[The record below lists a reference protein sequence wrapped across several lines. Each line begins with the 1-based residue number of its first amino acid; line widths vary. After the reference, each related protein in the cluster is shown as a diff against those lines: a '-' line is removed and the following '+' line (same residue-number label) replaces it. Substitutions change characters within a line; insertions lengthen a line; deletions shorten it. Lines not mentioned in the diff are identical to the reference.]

1 MPASCLDCADH
12 SYPFLPVSSVTLKQ
26 LAQQL
31 GLASSTVSRA
41 LRNGSDISADTKQRV
56 QAMAT
61 QLHYQPHAYAS
72 GLRSQLSHTIG
83 VVVPE
88 VNDQFFSLAI
98 DGIEEIARQN
108 GYHTLIC
115 LTHDSYALE
124 ADVTRQLTRGRVDGV
139 LISLAGETQGPA
151 HLEQLSSRG
160 VPLVFFDRVSE
171 VLGTATVTTNDF
183 DAAYQATEHLLD
195 NGCRRIAYLLMSGK
209 LAIGNQRQQGY
220 EAALQAHG
228 LPRDAD
234 LVLEGGGSNEEN
246 VARIKDLLL
255 RQPAIDGLFASTG
268 RLALS
273 AYQACQELG
282 RAIPQDVKV
291 IGFSNLEIAS
301 LLAPALST
309 VTQPAYEIGR
319 EAARLLFGAIIEKK
333 PLLAAQSLELPA
345 RLIARASTA
354 VI

>member
-1 MPASCLDCADH
+1 M
-12 SYPFLPVSSVTLKQ
+12 SSVTLKQ

-41 LRNGSDISADTKQRV
+41 LRNGSDISADTKHRV
-56 QAMAT
+56 QAMAA

-88 VNDQFFSLAI
+88 VNDQFFSQAI

-139 LISLAGETQGPA
+139 LISLAGETQRPA
-151 HLEQLSSRG
+151 HLEQLRSRG

-171 VLGTATVTTNDF
+171 ALDTATVTTNDF
-183 DAAYQATEHLLD
+183 EAAYQATEHLLAA
-195 NGCRRIAYLLMSGK
+195 GCRRVAYLLMSSQ
-209 LAIGNQRQQGY
+209 LAIGHQRQQGY
-220 EAALQAHG
+220 EAALHAHG
-228 LPRDAD
+228 LPLDPA
-234 LVLEGGGSNEEN
+234 LVVEVSGSNAEN
-246 VARIKDLLL
+246 VARIKALLQH
-255 RQPAIDGLFASTG
+255 QPAIDGLFASTG

-273 AYQACQELG
+273 TYQACQELG
-282 RAIPQDVKV
+282 
-291 IGFSNLEIAS
+291 
-301 LLAPALST
+301 
-309 VTQPAYEIGR
+309 
-319 EAARLLFGAIIEKK
+319 
-333 PLLAAQSLELPA
+333 
-345 RLIARASTA
+345 
-354 VI
+354 

>member
-1 MPASCLDCADH
+1 M
-12 SYPFLPVSSVTLKQ
+12 SSVTLKQ

-41 LRNGSDISADTKQRV
+41 LRDGSDISTDTKQRV
-56 QAMAT
+56 RAMAA

-108 GYHTLIC
+108 GYHVLIC

-171 VLGTATVTTNDF
+171 ALSTATVTTNDF
-183 DAAYQATEHLLD
+183 DAAYQATEHLLAA
-195 NGCRRIAYLLMSGK
+195 GCHRVAYLLMSSK
-209 LAIGNQRQQGY
+209 LSIGNQRQQGY
-220 EAALQAHG
+220 AAALQAHG
-228 LPRDAD
+228 LPPDPD
-234 LVLEGGGSNEEN
+234 LVLEGGSSNAEN
-246 VARIKDLLL
+246 VARVKALLL
-255 RQPAIDGLFASTG
+255 RRPDIDGIFASTG

-273 AYQACQELG
+273 TYQACQELG

-291 IGFSNLEIAS
+291 IGFSNLEIAA
-301 LLAPALST
+301 LLAPPLST

-319 EAARLLFGAIIEKK
+319 EAARLLFEAIMEKK
-333 PLLAAQSLELPA
+333 PLLASQSLELPA
-345 RLIARASTA
+345 QLIARASTA
-354 VI
+354 SQ

>member
-1 MPASCLDCADH
+1 M
-12 SYPFLPVSSVTLKQ
+12 SSVTLKQ

-41 LRNGSDISADTKQRV
+41 LRNGSDISAETKHRV
-56 QAMAT
+56 QTMAAK
-61 QLHYQPHAYAS
+61 LHYQPHAYAS

-88 VNDQFFSLAI
+88 VNDQFFSQAI

-160 VPLVFFDRVSE
+160 VPLVFFDRVTE
-171 VLGTATVTTNDF
+171 ALGTATVTTNDF
-183 DAAYQATEHLLD
+183 DAAYQATEHLLEA
-195 NGCRRIAYLLMSGK
+195 GCRRVAYLLMSGK
-209 LAIGNQRQQGY
+209 LAIGNQRQHGY
-220 EAALQAHG
+220 EAALRAHG
-228 LPRDAD
+228 LAPDPE
-234 LVLEGGGSNEEN
+234 LVLEGGSSNTEN
-246 VARIKDLLL
+246 VARIRGLLQ
-255 RQPAIDGLFASTG
+255 RRPDIDGLFASTG

-273 AYQACQELG
+273 SYQACQELG
-282 RAIPQDVKV
+282 RAIPQDIKV
-291 IGFSNLEIAS
+291 IGFSNLEIAAM
-301 LLAPALST
+301 LAPALST
-309 VTQPAYEIGR
+309 ITQPAHEIGR

-333 PLLAAQSLELPA
+333 PLLASQSVELPA
-345 RLIARASTA
+345 RLVARASTA
-354 VI
+354 GN